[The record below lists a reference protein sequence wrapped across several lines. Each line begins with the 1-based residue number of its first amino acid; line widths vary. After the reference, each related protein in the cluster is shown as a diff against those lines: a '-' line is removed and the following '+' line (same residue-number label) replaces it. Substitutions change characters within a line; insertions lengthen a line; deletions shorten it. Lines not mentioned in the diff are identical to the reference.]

1 MSQSVDITSDFT
13 GRKGAVVTSDTNAV
27 VGPFVAVQVL
37 VDAVFADF
45 SETNCDGLLVGLSLP
60 AGLVIHGNIIGYTLA
75 SGAVRAYKA

>member
-27 VGPFVAVQVL
+27 VGPFVAVQIL

-45 SETNCDGLLVGLSLP
+45 SETGAVGSVVGLPLP
-60 AGLVIHGNIIGYTLA
+60 AGLVLHGNITGYTLT